1 MTTENKK
8 TEPKMDANALY
19 REEVFTDHQT
29 GSLRRLTPVQAD
41 GSADTV
47 RKTIYIGEAQLLTS
61 AGALPLSFE
70 IQAGSLGEAA
80 RKYGEGVK
88 QAYEDALEEFQEMRR
103 RANSGVVIP
112 GAGGAGLEG
121 LGGGGM
127 PPGGLPGGGKLKL

>member
-8 TEPKMDANALY
+8 AEPKMDPNAIY

-29 GSLRRLTPVQAD
+29 GSLRRLTPVKAD

-70 IQAGSLGEAA
+70 IEAKSLDEAA
-80 RKYGEGVK
+80 NKYAENVK
-88 QAYEDALEEFQEMRR
+88 RAFQEAMEEIQKLRR
-103 RANSGVVIP
+103 QAASGLVIP
-112 GAGGAGLEG
+112 ESGGG
-121 LGGGGM
+121 LGQ
-127 PPGGLPGGGKLKL
+127 GGLPHPSKLTLP